1 MTEKDKHM
9 KRKSAIIT
17 VSALAVLAII
27 IAILATED
35 KGFALRILLYVI
47 SFFASSFGFY
57 GILLGWSKKHIWL
70 QEKRVKTLNKG
81 KGLKMVVNA
90 LPTFAAMYVAVT
102 ISNIS
107 DAQCAI
113 MGLVL
118 GAVCGVTSFFTTEK
132 KI

>member
-1 MTEKDKHM
+1 MIERDEHM
-9 KRKSAIIT
+9 KRKSVVIT

-35 KGFALRILLYVI
+35 KGFASKILLYVI

-70 QEKRVKTLNKG
+70 QEKRAKMLNKG
-81 KGLKMVVNA
+81 KGLKMVVNV
-90 LPTFAAMYVAVT
+90 LPSFAAMYVAVT

-107 DAQCAI
+107 DVQCAI
-113 MGLVL
+113 TGLVL
-118 GAVCGVTSFFTTEK
+118 GAVCGVASFFTTEK
-132 KI
+132 II